1 MSSSIQ
7 MSVSVQNISK
17 LYGAQRAV
25 DRISFS
31 VSPGEILGFLGP
43 NGAGKTTTMKM
54 ITSFLRQDEG
64 VITVNGYDTLEA
76 PLDVKKQI
84 GYLPENNPL
93 YTDLYV
99 REYLTFVCRLY
110 GISNIKS
117 RVEEIVNLTGLVYEA
132 NKKIAALSKGYRQRV
147 GLAQALVHDPPVL
160 ILDEPTSGLDP
171 NQLAEIRALIR
182 TLGKTKTVIFSTH
195 IMQEVQSVCDR
206 VIILNNGQLVVD
218 KPIGFLSEVET
229 GGQVVVV
236 QFDRR
241 VLLPTLEALP
251 GIVSAV
257 ESRHT
262 VYRVVGQSGVDIR
275 PLLFKFAVDKSAAII
290 EMYAEKSSVEDVF
303 RQFTKREAEV

>member
-1 MSSSIQ
+1 
-7 MSVSVQNISK
+7 
-17 LYGAQRAV
+17 
-25 DRISFS
+25 
-31 VSPGEILGFLGP
+31 
-43 NGAGKTTTMKM
+43 
-54 ITSFLRQDEG
+54 
-64 VITVNGYDTLEA
+64 
-76 PLDVKKQI
+76 
-84 GYLPENNPL
+84 
-93 YTDLYV
+93 
-99 REYLTFVCRLY
+99 LY

>member
-1 MSSSIQ
+1 MSSKIQ

-229 GGQVVVV
+229 GGQAVVV

-241 VLLPTLEALP
+241 ILLPTLEALP
-251 GIVSAV
+251 GVVSAV
-257 ESRHT
+257 ESTHT